1 MDWWII
7 AIVIITVV
15 FLIADWFIVMGAD
28 PRRWKGGGKRGKR

>member
-15 FLIADWFIVMGAD
+15 FLIADWFIVMGPD
-28 PRRWKGGGKRGKR
+28 MRRWKGDGKRGKR